1 MKMTKM
7 RALVVGCTGVAAEAC
22 AGLLLEPD
30 LGLSFTAHGL
40 RFHVLFGLGVWAKGT
55 KVSGF
60 SMVLGVGI
68 IRIYGLGEIK
78 GPGLSSS
85 MINMSNHKA
94 QFRV

>member
-22 AGLLLEPD
+22 AALLLEPD

-55 KVSGF
+55 
-60 SMVLGVGI
+60 
-68 IRIYGLGEIK
+68 
-78 GPGLSSS
+78 
-85 MINMSNHKA
+85 
-94 QFRV
+94 